1 MGRGRIIV
9 MLGAP
14 GAGKGTQAKRLEKVF
29 GMPQIS
35 TGDILRNMAKEDTP
49 LGRQIREIQLSGKL
63 VDDEVLAEVVKERT
77 NASDCTSGYILD
89 GYPRTLI
96 QADQL
101 DRLAIEQGRRV
112 VVLNIEVTDELLFKR
127 LTGRRICKAC
137 GAIFNVYLQPSQQ
150 DGICDHCGSELT
162 QRGDDK
168 AEVIEK
174 RLKEYHKNTAPLIA
188 RFQKQGILYQID
200 GSLDPSS
207 VFEELSRYV
216 VAD

>member
-14 GAGKGTQAKRLEKVF
+14 GAGKGTQAKQLEKVF
-29 GMPQIS
+29 GIPQIS

-49 LGRQIREIQLSGKL
+49 LGRQIREIQSSGKL
-63 VDDEVLAEVVKERT
+63 VDDEILAEVVKERT
-77 NASDCTSGYILD
+77 SAPDCASGYILD
-89 GYPRTLI
+89 GYPRTLV

-101 DRLAIEQGRRV
+101 DQLAVAQGRRV
-112 VVLNIEVTDELLFKR
+112 IVLNIEVTGELLFKR

-137 GAIFNVYLQPSQQ
+137 GAIFNVYLQPSRQE
-150 DGICDHCGSELT
+150 GICDHCGSELT
-162 QRGDDK
+162 HRGDDK

-174 RLKEYHKNTAPLIA
+174 RLEEYHKNTAPLIE
-188 RFQKQGILYQID
+188 RFQKQSILYQVD
-200 GSLDPSS
+200 GSLDPAN